1 LHLTQRDFP
10 GCEHLESLPQS
21 LPSGPSGMLKALL
34 VSNIAGL
41 LRAMLPGFSNA
52 YAGSI
57 SAVRMCKSSLVG
69 DVVSFVRKELG
80 RNTDFIGV

>member
-1 LHLTQRDFP
+1 
-10 GCEHLESLPQS
+10 
-21 LPSGPSGMLKALL
+21 MLKALL

-57 SAVRMCKSSLVG
+57 SAVCMCIFLLGG
-69 DVVSFVRKELG
+69 DVVVARRNLG
-80 RNTDFIGV
+80 TKVVETSTSSAFDARGAC